1 MIETIQNSDGNPIF
15 RVVDDNGNPVE
26 VAAQPTSAPAAQ
38 SEVAAAPAEPA
49 AEAETSTPP
58 AMTKEEAIVA
68 LCRAAK
74 GTDDPSLL
82 RAICLGCKALAREG
96 IHKRRNRASRSAR
109 GKVAAK

>member
-1 MIETIQNSDGNPIF
+1 MGNNEPIALL
-15 RVVDDNGNPVE
+15 P
-26 VAAQPTSAPAAQ
+26 APPPAQPPSDPATQ
-38 SEVAAAPAEPA
+38 SEVAAAPAEPVA
-49 AEAETSTPP
+49 GSETSAPP
-58 AMTKEEAIVA
+58 PPSHEMTKEEAIVA

-109 GKVAAK
+109 GL